1 MRDMAVGYGATMF
14 ERLNTPEE
22 LYHYKLG
29 AALKMEQTVL
39 EMLDEN
45 AQEAQDAK
53 LAELFRHHQ
62 DETREQ
68 IQNLEKAFGVFGW
81 EVDDSPCPAIQGIEK
96 EGKANAKKTDDALVD
111 AVLLSGAAE
120 TEHHEIA
127 VYEGLITFAQAM
139 GKGEVVELL
148 EHNLEQEKHTLEE
161 VRNATHHIAAQKV
174 GAPS

>member
-1 MRDMAVGYGATMF
+1 MRDMAPGYRATMF
-14 ERLNTPEE
+14 ERLNTAEE
-22 LYHYKLG
+22 LYHFKLG

-45 AQEAQDAK
+45 ANEAQDAK

-68 IQNLEKAFGVFGW
+68 IQNLEKAFGLFGW

-96 EGKANAKKTDDALVD
+96 EGKANARKTDDALVD

-127 VYEGLITFAQAM
+127 VYEGLITFARAM

-161 VRNATHHIAAQKV
+161 VRNATYHIAAQKV
-174 GAPS
+174 GTPA

>member
-1 MRDMAVGYGATMF
+1 MF

-68 IQNLEKAFGVFGW
+68 IQNLEKAFDVFGW

-111 AVLLSGAAE
+111 AVLLSGAA
-120 TEHHEIA
+120 

-161 VRNATHHIAAQKV
+161 VRNATHRIAAQKV
-174 GAPS
+174 GAPA

>member
-1 MRDMAVGYGATMF
+1 MF
-14 ERLNTPEE
+14 ERLNTAEE

-45 AQEAQDAK
+45 A
-53 LAELFRHHQ
+53 
-62 DETREQ
+62 
-68 IQNLEKAFGVFGW
+68 I
-81 EVDDSPCPAIQGIEK
+81 
-96 EGKANAKKTDDALVD
+96 
-111 AVLLSGAAE
+111 
-120 TEHHEIA
+120 
-127 VYEGLITFAQAM
+127 YEGLITFAQAM

-174 GAPS
+174 GSPA

>member
-1 MRDMAVGYGATMF
+1 MF

-22 LYHYKLG
+22 LYHFKLG

-39 EMLDEN
+39 DMLDSN
-45 AQEAQDAK
+45 AEEAQDSK
-53 LAELFRHHQ
+53 LKELFRHHQ
-62 DETREQ
+62 EETREQ
-68 IQNLEKAFGVFGW
+68 IQNLEKAFQVLGW
-81 EVDDSPCPAIQGIEK
+81 EVDDSPCPAIEGIEK
-96 EGKANAKKTDDALVD
+96 EGKANAKKTDDSLVD

-139 GKGEVVELL
+139 GKGDVVELL

-161 VRNATHHIAAQKV
+161 VKNTTHHIAAQKV
-174 GAPS
+174 GSPA